1 MPAYTTQD
9 ALILR
14 FTEDELKAVAGR
26 GDDSEIDAAVVAKAI
41 TDASGTIDSY
51 IGARYALPLA
61 TVPDQIKSAAED
73 LARYQLYTVECPALV
88 KERRDQVIAWLR
100 DISTGKATLGVST
113 PEPADA
119 AQSGNEILFEAG
131 DRRTSRAELRKLL

>member
-14 FTEDELKAVAGR
+14 FTVEELKATAGR
-26 GDDSEIDAAVVAKAI
+26 GEDGEIDAAVVTKAI
-41 TDASGTIDSY
+41 VDATSTVDSY

-73 LARYQLYTVECPALV
+73 LARYQLYTVECPTLV
-88 KERRDQVIAWLR
+88 KERRDQAIAWLK
-100 DISTGKATLGVST
+100 DISAGKATLGVPT
-113 PEPADA
+113 LAPAEA
-119 AQSGNEILFEAG
+119 AQSGTDIRFCPG
-131 DRRTSRAELRKLL
+131 DRRTSRAELRKL